1 MGFNFGTMG
10 RTNNIMRY
18 KIIGDVNISGNVEGD
33 YFEAQPHAME
43 LYLERGQIE
52 EVKEEAKKP
61 AKVVKKPAV
70 VKKK

>member
-33 YFEAQPHAME
+33 YFEAEQHAVA

-52 EVKEEAKKP
+52 EIKGNKDAKPKRIR
-61 AKVVKKPAV
+61 KVVSKK
-70 VKKK
+70 